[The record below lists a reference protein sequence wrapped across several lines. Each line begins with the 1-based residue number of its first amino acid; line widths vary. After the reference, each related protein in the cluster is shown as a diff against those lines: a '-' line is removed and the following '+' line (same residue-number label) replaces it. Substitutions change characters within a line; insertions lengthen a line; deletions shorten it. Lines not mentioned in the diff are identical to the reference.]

1 MTCIKM
7 YSHIYMVLIK
17 NMNLEYYFQTNI
29 KKLNFTVLKLK
40 KDFNYTFLSILV
52 IKTFNS
58 LEEFVDKPPT

>member
-1 MTCIKM
+1 
-7 YSHIYMVLIK
+7 MVLILVK

-40 KDFNYTFLSILV
+40 KDFNYTFFSSLV